1 MSGYEKSSVSALGG
15 GIPGQSIAR
24 YGNAMVG
31 GEVATKRAVLRRAFR
46 NNKIKKNG
54 VVVGK
59 SHAGPF
65 RSSISLGDGLTRLN
79 KSCGAAS
86 QMNRT
91 GRGLVGVRLGN
102 GVSNKDC
109 GMEVDINGEA
119 VSTND
124 VPLESGNAKYVSDSS
139 LYTNFKHLEK
149 VGKLYNDKSVGGNDH
164 NAGYTFINHIRHR

>member
-59 SHAGPF
+59 SHATLF
-65 RSSISLGDGLTRLN
+65 VHLFH
-79 KSCGAAS
+79 
-86 QMNRT
+86 
-91 GRGLVGVRLGN
+91 LVMV
-102 GVSNKDC
+102 
-109 GMEVDINGEA
+109 
-119 VSTND
+119 
-124 VPLESGNAKYVSDSS
+124 
-139 LYTNFKHLEK
+139 
-149 VGKLYNDKSVGGNDH
+149 
-164 NAGYTFINHIRHR
+164 